1 MTTYET
7 LDLHTRVARYEA
19 AVEELRA
26 AHQDV
31 RSVLQDQVLHAR
43 WQQIGAEL
51 GFVTAA
57 QPGDGAAPHPGGPP
71 TPAAQHQELHS
82 MNQQIPQMADSWAS

>member
-31 RSVLQDQVLHAR
+31 RSVLQDQVLYVR

-51 GFVTAA
+51 GFVTGA
-57 QPGDGAAPHPGGPP
+57 QPGDGAASPAPAGP
-71 TPAAQHQELHS
+71 QQELHS
-82 MNQQIPQMADSWAS
+82 MNQQIPQLADSWAS